1 MNAGKAIAETAKQ
14 NGVSVNEIREEI
26 QKAINEGMKS
36 SDPQVKEMWKNI
48 PRKGEIPTP
57 EEFIEFITKN
67 IRGQT

>member
-1 MNAGKAIAETAKQ
+1 MNVRKAIAETAKQ
-14 NGVSVNEIREEI
+14 NGVSVNEVLEEI

-57 EEFIEFITKN
+57 EEIIEFISKN
-67 IRGQT
+67 VRGQ